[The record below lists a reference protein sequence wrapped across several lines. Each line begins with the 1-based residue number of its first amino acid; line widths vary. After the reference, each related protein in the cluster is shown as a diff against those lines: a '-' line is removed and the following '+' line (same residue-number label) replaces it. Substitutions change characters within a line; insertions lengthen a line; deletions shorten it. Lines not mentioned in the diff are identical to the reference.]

1 MCVQRVVH
9 SDAVCATFALCLRL
23 KLPAKSRTA
32 PFGTDTL
39 ACDEVFL
46 DHFVLK
52 RCTLKVCTSGK
63 REPFDTD
70 SLSRYT
76 AMRFLR

>member
-9 SDAVCATFALCLRL
+9 SDAVCATFALCLGV

-32 PFGTDTL
+32 PFGTDML
-39 ACDEVFL
+39 ACNEVFL

-52 RCTLKVCTSGK
+52 RCTLKVCTSGR
-63 REPFDTD
+63 RE
-70 SLSRYT
+70 LSRYT
-76 AMRFLR
+76 VMRFLILR

>member
-9 SDAVCATFALCLRL
+9 SDAVCATFALCLGL
-23 KLPAKSRTA
+23 KLPVKSRTA
-32 PFGTDTL
+32 PIGTDML

-52 RCTLKVCTSGK
+52 RCTLKVCTSDK
-63 REPFDTD
+63 REPFD

-76 AMRFLR
+76 VMRFLR